1 MQSRLNA
8 VTALYLTER
17 AASIRAA
24 LCDLSKIAEPRLAD
38 LIRIAQMHNLTVED
52 LRRAA
57 ANKSI
62 T

>member
-8 VTALYLTER
+8 ITALYLTER
-17 AASIRAA
+17 AASLRAA
-24 LCDLSKIAEPRLAD
+24 LTDLSKVAEPRLAD
-38 LIRIAQMHNLTVED
+38 LIRIARMHNLTAED